1 MCNNH
6 RTDGLKG
13 AGKETCPGDN
23 ENCCTYSGIST
34 EEITDK
40 LIQLLEKVVK
50 VSPFYQKK
58 FREAGVDI
66 DDIRTLEDISKL
78 PFTTKE
84 ELRDVYPLGLQAVPD
99 EEVVRI
105 HSSSGTTGSPVIIPY
120 TKRDVDV
127 WADMMMRCY
136 RMAGLTNTDRIQIT
150 PGYGLWTAGI
160 GFQAGA
166 ELMGAM
172 AVPTGPG
179 NTEKQLQMMLDLKS
193 TALASTSSYALLLA
207 EEISKRGL
215 KDKIKLKVGI
225 IGSERW
231 SPKMRARI
239 EDELG
244 ITSYDIFGLTE
255 IYGPG
260 IALDCSLHEG
270 LHYWSDHLLFE
281 IIDPVTGESL
291 PDGTLGE
298 LVITTLTK
306 EGAPLIRYRTRDLT
320 RIIPEPCECGCP
332 FPRIDRLLGRTDDR
346 IKIKAVNVYPG
357 QIEDVIHRV
366 EGVSSEYQIV
376 LERAAGRDTML
387 FRVEIENA
395 DDPQNNSI
403 KAKQMNK
410 AFQDFIGVSV
420 EVECVAMG
428 ALPRSEKKSKR
439 VIDNRDM

>member
-1 MCNNH
+1 MCNICEDTETKQNMACNEYEA
-6 RTDGLKG
+6 TGSSEEDQLIKLKDLLKRV
-13 AGKETCPGDN
+13 A
-23 ENCCTYSGIST
+23 SG
-34 EEITDK
+34 
-40 LIQLLEKVVK
+40 
-50 VSPFYQKK
+50 SPFYQKK
-58 FREAGVDI
+58 FEEAGLDI
-66 DDIRTLEDISKL
+66 DSIKTIEDIAKL

-84 ELRDVYPLGLQAVPD
+84 ELRDAYPLGLQAVPD
-99 EEVVRI
+99 EKIIRI

-120 TKRDVDV
+120 TQKDVDV
-127 WADMMMRCY
+127 WAEMMMRCY
-136 RMAGLTNTDRIQIT
+136 RMAGLTETDRIQIT

-166 ELMGAM
+166 ERLGAM

-179 NTEKQLQMMLDLKS
+179 NTEKQLQMLLDLKS

-207 EEISKRGL
+207 EEINKRGL
-215 KDKIKLKVGI
+215 RDNINLKVGI

-231 SPKMRARI
+231 SPKMRSRI
-239 EDELG
+239 ENELG
-244 ITSYDIFGLTE
+244 IESFDIFGLTE

-260 IALDCSLHEG
+260 IALDCSMHEG

-281 IIDPVTGESL
+281 IIDPVTEEKL

-320 RIIPEPCECGCP
+320 RIIPEVCKCGSP

-357 QIEDVIHRV
+357 QIEDVIQRV
-366 EGVSSEYQIV
+366 EGVSSEYQII
-376 LERAAGRDTML
+376 LERYQGRDSML
-387 FRVEIENA
+387 FRVEIADA
-395 DDPQNNSI
+395 DDPGI
-403 KAKQMNK
+403 KSRTAKALNK
-410 AFQDFIGVSV
+410 AFKDFIGISV
-420 EVECVAMG
+420 DVECVG
-428 ALPRSEKKSKR
+428 VGELPRSEKKSKR

>member
-1 MCNNH
+1 M
-6 RTDGLKG
+6 
-13 AGKETCPGDN
+13 
-23 ENCCTYSGIST
+23 GISA
-34 EEITDK
+34 EETTVR
-40 LIQLLEKVVK
+40 LRELLRRVMQG
-50 VSPFYQKK
+50 SPFYQRKYG
-58 FREAGVDI
+58 EAGVDI
-66 DDIRTLEDISKL
+66 DTIEALEDITIL

-84 ELRDVYPLGLQAVPD
+84 ELRDAYPLGLQAVPD
-99 EEVVRI
+99 EEIVRI

-120 TKRDVDV
+120 TRRDVEV

-136 RMAGLTNTDRIQIT
+136 RLAGLSSRDRIQIT

-166 ELMGAM
+166 ELLGAM
-172 AVPTGPG
+172 AVPMGPG

-207 EEISKRGL
+207 EEITKRGL
-215 KDKIKLKVGI
+215 KDKISLKVGI

-244 ITSYDIFGLTE
+244 IDTYDIFGLTE

-270 LHYWSDHLLFE
+270 LHYWSDHLFFE
-281 IIDPVTGESL
+281 IIDPLTGERL

-320 RIIPEPCECGCP
+320 RILPEPCQCGCP

-346 IKIKAVNVYPG
+346 IKIKGVNIYPG
-357 QIEDVIHRV
+357 QIEDVIQRV
-366 EGVSSEYQIV
+366 EGVSSEYQII
-376 LERAAGRDTML
+376 LERDAGRDTML
-387 FRVEIENA
+387 FRVEIEDAEDHENCRL
-395 DDPQNNSI
+395 
-403 KAKQMNK
+403 KAKKLDK

-420 EVECVAMG
+420 DVECVGLG
-428 ALPRSEKKSKR
+428 ALPRSEKKSRR
-439 VIDNRDM
+439 VVDNREM

>member
-1 MCNNH
+1 MCNCH
-6 RTDGLKG
+6 KIDGRDL
-13 AGKETCPGDN
+13 
-23 ENCCTYSGIST
+23 GIS
-34 EEITDK
+34 EEERTVK
-40 LIQLLEKVVK
+40 LKHLLQRVMQG
-50 VSPFYQKK
+50 SPFYQEK
-58 FREAGVDI
+58 FRMEGIDI
-66 DDIRTLEDISKL
+66 GQINTLQDITKL
-78 PFTTKE
+78 PLTTKE
-84 ELRDVYPLGLQAVPD
+84 ELRDAYPLGLQAVSD
-99 EEVVRI
+99 EKIVRI

-120 TKRDVDV
+120 TKNDVEV

-136 RMAGLTNTDRIQIT
+136 RLAGLTNQDRIQIT

-166 ELMGAM
+166 ELLGAM
-172 AVPTGPG
+172 AVPMGPG

-215 KDKIKLKVGI
+215 KGKINLKVGI

-244 ITSYDIFGLTE
+244 IDTYDIFGLTE

-260 IALDCSLHEG
+260 IALDCSLHDG

-320 RIIPEPCECGCP
+320 RILPKPCKCGCP

-346 IKIKAVNVYPG
+346 IKIKGVNVYPG

-366 EGVSSEYQIV
+366 EGVSSEYQII
-376 LERAAGRDTML
+376 LERDAGRDTML
-387 FRVEIENA
+387 FRVEIEHA
-395 DDPQNNSI
+395 DDLENCRV
-403 KAKQMNK
+403 KAKKLDK

-420 EVECVAMG
+420 DVECVSMG

-439 VIDNRDM
+439 VIDNREM

>member
-1 MCNNH
+1 MNNNH
-6 RTDGLKG
+6 RTDGLKC

-40 LIQLLEKVVK
+40 FIQLLQRVAK
-50 VSPFYQKK
+50 VSPFYQSK

-66 DDIRTLEDISKL
+66 NDITTLEDVSRL
-78 PFTTKE
+78 PFTTKD

-166 ELMGAM
+166 ELLGAM

-215 KDKIKLKVGI
+215 KDKINLKVGI

-260 IALDCSLHEG
+260 IALDCSLHDG

-320 RIIPEPCECGCP
+320 RIIPEPCKCGCP

-346 IKIKAVNVYPG
+346 IKIKGVNVYPG
-357 QIEDVIHRV
+357 QIEDVIHKV

-376 LERAAGRDTML
+376 LERDAGRDTML

-410 AFQDFIGVSV
+410 AFHDFIGVSV
-420 EVECVAMG
+420 EVECVTMG

>member
-1 MCNNH
+1 MCNCH
-6 RTDGLKG
+6 EIDVRDL
-13 AGKETCPGDN
+13 
-23 ENCCTYSGIST
+23 GISAEKRT
-34 EEITDK
+34 VK
-40 LIQLLEKVVK
+40 LKDLLQRVMQG
-50 VSPFYQKK
+50 SPFYQEK
-58 FREAGVDI
+58 FLRDGIDI
-66 DDIRTLEDISKL
+66 GQINTLQDITKL
-78 PFTTKE
+78 PLTTKE
-84 ELRDVYPLGLQAVPD
+84 ELRDAYPLGLQAVPD
-99 EEVVRI
+99 EKIVRI

-120 TKRDVDV
+120 TKNDVKV

-136 RMAGLTNTDRIQIT
+136 RLAGLTDQDRIQIT

-166 ELMGAM
+166 ELLGAM
-172 AVPTGPG
+172 AVPMGPG

-207 EEISKRGL
+207 EEISKRDL
-215 KDKIKLKVGI
+215 KDKINLKVGI

-244 ITSYDIFGLTE
+244 IDTYDIFGLTE

-260 IALDCSLHEG
+260 IALDCSLHDG

-320 RIIPEPCECGCP
+320 RILPKPCKCGCP

-346 IKIKAVNVYPG
+346 IKIKGVNVYPG

-366 EGVSSEYQIV
+366 EGVSSEYQII
-376 LERAAGRDTML
+376 LERDAGRDTML
-387 FRVEIENA
+387 FRVEIEHA
-395 DDPQNNSI
+395 DDLENCRV
-403 KAKQMNK
+403 KAKKLDK

-420 EVECVAMG
+420 DVECVSMG
-428 ALPRSEKKSKR
+428 ALPRSEKKTKR
-439 VIDNRDM
+439 VIDNREM

>member
-1 MCNNH
+1 MCDSH
-6 RTDGLKG
+6 VIDTSK
-13 AGKETCPGDN
+13 KVKHVSEYES
-23 ENCCTYSGIST
+23 ENCCTASVLSDEART
-34 EEITDK
+34 AK
-40 LIQLLEKVVK
+40 FRQLLQRVAKG
-50 VSPFYQKK
+50 SPFYLKK
-58 FREAGVDI
+58 FKEEAVDV
-66 DDIRTLEDISKL
+66 DHIRTLEDISKL
-78 PFTTKE
+78 PLTTKE
-84 ELRDVYPLGLQAVPD
+84 ELRDAYPLGLQAVPD
-99 EEVVRI
+99 EEIVRI

-127 WADMMMRCY
+127 WAEMMMRCY
-136 RMAGLTNTDRIQIT
+136 QMAGITNTDRIQIT

-166 ELMGAM
+166 ELLGAM
-172 AVPTGPG
+172 AIPMGPG

-193 TALASTSSYALLLA
+193 TVLSSTSSYALLLA

-215 KDKIKLKVGI
+215 KDSIKLKVGI

-244 ITSYDIFGLTE
+244 IETFDIFGLTE

-260 IALDCSLHEG
+260 IALDCSQHDG
-270 LHYWSDHLLFE
+270 LHYWSDHLHFE

-298 LVITTLTK
+298 LVITTLSK

-320 RIIPEPCECGCP
+320 RIIPEPCECGSL

-346 IKIKAVNVYPG
+346 IKIKGVNVYPG

-376 LERAAGRDTML
+376 LERDAGRDTML
-387 FRVEIENA
+387 FRVEVDDA
-395 DDPQNNSI
+395 DDPEINRK

-410 AFQDFIGVSV
+410 TFQDFIGISV
-420 EVECVAMG
+420 DVECVGIG

-439 VIDNRDM
+439 VIDNREM

>member
-1 MCNNH
+1 MCDSRVINGSE
-6 RTDGLKG
+6 DLL
-13 AGKETCPGDN
+13 PGSGTES
-23 ENCCTYSGIST
+23 ENCCTHSGLSA
-34 EEITDK
+34 EERTTK
-40 LIQLLEKVVK
+40 LRQLLQRVVK
-50 VSPFYQKK
+50 GSPFYQKK
-58 FREAGVDI
+58 FTEAGVDI
-66 DDIRTLEDISKL
+66 DGIRTLEDISLL
-78 PFTTKE
+78 PLTTKE
-84 ELRDVYPLGLQAVPD
+84 ELRDAYPLGLQAVPD
-99 EEVVRI
+99 EEIVRI

-120 TKRDVDV
+120 TRRDVDV
-127 WADMMMRCY
+127 WAEMMMRCY
-136 RMAGLTNTDRIQIT
+136 QMAGLTNTDRIQIT

-166 ELMGAM
+166 ELLGAM
-172 AVPTGPG
+172 AIPMGPG

-244 ITSYDIFGLTE
+244 IETFDIFGLTE

-260 IALDCSLHEG
+260 IALDCSMHDG

-298 LVITTLTK
+298 LVVTTLTK

-320 RIIPEPCECGCP
+320 RIIPDACECGSP

-346 IKIKAVNVYPG
+346 IKIKGVNVYPG

-376 LERAAGRDTML
+376 LERDAGRDTML
-387 FRVEIENA
+387 FRVEVENA
-395 DDPQNNSI
+395 DDPEINRN
-403 KAKQMNK
+403 KAKSMNK
-410 AFQDFIGVSV
+410 AFQDFIGISV
-420 EVECVAMG
+420 DVECVAMG
-428 ALPRSEKKSKR
+428 ALPRSEKKTRR
-439 VIDNRDM
+439 VIDNREM

>member
-1 MCNNH
+1 MCNCHDNGRH
-6 RTDGLKG
+6 NPAGNETDLCGYDISVEKRTASFL
-13 AGKETCPGDN
+13 
-23 ENCCTYSGIST
+23 S
-34 EEITDK
+34 
-40 LIQLLEKVVK
+40 LLERVTRS
-50 VSPFYQKK
+50 SPFYQKK
-58 FREAGVDI
+58 FAEVGVDI
-66 DDIRTLEDISKL
+66 SGIRTLEDIGKL
-78 PFTTKE
+78 PLTTKE
-84 ELRDVYPLGLQAVPD
+84 ELRDAYSTGLQAVPD

-120 TKRDVDV
+120 TRKDVEV

-166 ELMGAM
+166 ELLGAM
-172 AVPTGPG
+172 AIPMGPG

-207 EEISKRGL
+207 EEITKRDL
-215 KDKIKLKVGI
+215 KDKIRLKAGI

-244 ITSYDIFGLTE
+244 IDTYDIYGLTE

-260 IALDCSLHEG
+260 IALDCSLHDG

-281 IIDPVTGESL
+281 VIDPVTGEIL

-320 RIIPEPCECGCP
+320 RIFPEPCKCGCS
-332 FPRIDRLLGRTDDR
+332 FPRIDRILGRTDDR
-346 IKIKAVNVYPG
+346 IKIKGVNVYPG

-366 EGVSSEYQIV
+366 EGVSSEYRII
-376 LERAAGRDTML
+376 LERESGRDSML

-395 DDPQNNSI
+395 EDLENNRL
-403 KAKQMNK
+403 KVKQMNK
-410 AFQDFIGVSV
+410 AFHDFIGVSV
-420 EVECVAMG
+420 AVECVAIG

-439 VIDNRDM
+439 VIDNREM